1 MTEPV
6 HPDAM
11 HPDAMHRD
19 AMHPDAAASPR
30 EVIEGLLRA
39 TVEGRRDETVDF
51 YAADA
56 VIEMPFA
63 PPGMPASSQGREN
76 LRSRMKAAEG
86 LWEFSAVDHVHLH
99 PTADPEVIVAEY
111 RIHGRVTA
119 TGRQFAFSYIMV
131 SRIRDGQ
138 IVYSRDYFNPL
149 DSAAALGRAPE
160 LLASVLG
167 QTS

>member
-6 HPDAM
+6 HPDATV
-11 HPDAMHRD
+11 
-19 AMHPDAAASPR
+19 SPR

-39 TVEGRRDETVDF
+39 TVEGRRDDMADF

-63 PPGMPASSQGREN
+63 PPGMPAISQGRET

-86 LWEFSAVDHVHLH
+86 LWEFTAVDNVHLH

-111 RIHGRVTA
+111 RIHGRVAA
-119 TGRQFAFSYIMV
+119 TRREFAFSYIMV
-131 SRIRDGQ
+131 TRIRDGQ
-138 IVYSRDYFNPL
+138 IVSSRDYFNPL

-160 LLASVLG
+160 LVASVLG
-167 QTS
+167 QSSQTGEP